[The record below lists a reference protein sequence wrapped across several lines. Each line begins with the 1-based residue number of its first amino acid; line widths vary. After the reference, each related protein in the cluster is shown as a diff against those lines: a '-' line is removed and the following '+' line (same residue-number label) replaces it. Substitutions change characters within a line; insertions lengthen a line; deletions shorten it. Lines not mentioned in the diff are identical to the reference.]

1 MNMIK
6 KLSRKPVLSLITIA
20 LLSSTNVFA
29 ADQEAQPI
37 VEIIDSDRT
46 DPFEGFNRA
55 MWDFNRDYLDYYIAK
70 PAAVFYKSYIPTP
83 VQSGIYNAAT
93 NLDEPPSTVNNLLQG
108 NVEDSGNAF
117 ARFLINSTAGLFGIF
132 DVAEKI
138 GLGRK
143 QDQFGEVMA
152 VYGVNDGPFLML
164 PAIGPTTF
172 RNEIGDQ
179 IDNLYFPAT
188 EFAFWPSLGVSML
201 KGLHQRAQLLDQ
213 EGLLNGSLDPYSFV
227 QEAYYQQ
234 RLFDIYD
241 GNVPVVEDDI
251 DIDDFDDID
260 DL

>member
-1 MNMIK
+1 MNMIN
-6 KLSRKPVLSLITIA
+6 KLSRKPILSLIAVA
-20 LLSSTNVFA
+20 LLSSTNVLA
-29 ADQEAQPI
+29 ADEEAQPI
-37 VEIIDSDRT
+37 VEIIDSDRS
-46 DPFEGFNRA
+46 DPFESFNRA

-70 PAAVFYKSYIPTP
+70 PAAIFYKDYIPMP
-83 VQSGIYNAAT
+83 VQNGIYNAAT
-93 NLDEPPSTVNNLLQG
+93 NLDETPSTVNNLLQG

-138 GLGRK
+138 GLPRK

-152 VYGVNDGPFLML
+152 VYGVDDGPFLML
-164 PAIGPTTF
+164 PVIGPTTF

-179 IDNLYFPAT
+179 VDNLYFPAT
-188 EFAFWPSLGVSML
+188 DIAFWPSLGISAI

-213 EGLLNGSLDPYSFV
+213 EGLINGSLDPYSFV
-227 QEAYYQQ
+227 KEAYYQQ

-241 GNVPVVEDDI
+241 GNVPTVQDDL
-251 DIDDFDDID
+251 DVDDFDDID